1 MARILAITNQKGGVG
16 KSTTAVNLGAALA
29 QKRKKVLLVDADPQ
43 GNTTSG
49 LGVDKSALQGCIHDG
64 LCKGAVAGDLIQT
77 TDHANLWLLPATLGL
92 ATAEIE
98 MVSAV
103 SRETRLAR
111 LLEPVVDHYDFILI
125 DCPPSLGL
133 LTMNA
138 LAAADS
144 LLVPIQ
150 CEFYALEGIT
160 QLLEVIEM
168 VRSHLNP
175 GLSIFGVLLTLH
187 DARLNLSDQV
197 AAEVRGHFGA
207 TVFKTVIPRNVKLA
221 EAPSFGQS
229 ILAYDPRSAGAT
241 HYLSLAKEV
250 LAREKEASSR
260 KRPVRA
266 LVG

>member
-49 LGVDKSALQGCIHDG
+49 LGVDKSALEGCIYDG
-64 LCKGAVAGDLIQT
+64 LCKGSAVAELIQT
-77 TDHANLWLLPATLGL
+77 TEQSSLWLVPATLRL
-92 ATAEIE
+92 AAAEIE

-103 SRETRLAR
+103 SRETRLQR
-111 LLEPVVDHYDFILI
+111 LLEPVVDDYDFVLV

-138 LAAADS
+138 LTAADG

-197 AAEVRGHFGA
+197 AAEVRGHFGS

-229 ILAYDPRSAGAT
+229 ILAYDRRSAGAT

-250 LAREKEASSR
+250 LAREKESTR